1 HSLLST
7 RAVQFPQN
15 RVQPKTCYEANEYPS
30 GDLEP
35 RLLYKIEKEFQDR
48 MDRIVGLW
56 LFLDEVDN
64 NVFDDGANDCD
75 DGAYPA
81 NPSRE
86 SLHRIDHKTRPSG
99 NLILVFDPI
108 TEHQGHLE
116 KFFSP
121 SRYESDSL
129 TAMGHGR
136 IERAS
141 HGADG
146 LFRC

>member
-1 HSLLST
+1 MFLKGSNLTAAGNHYAYRLALPQEWRECLRSYRQAASCEVVQC
-7 RAVQFPQN
+7 AVNFSVLI
-15 RVQPKTCYEANEYPS
+15 RGRSEAILH
-30 GDLEP
+30 GDLS
-35 RLLYKIEKEFQDR
+35 I
-48 MDRIVGLW
+48 
-56 LFLDEVDN
+56 
-64 NVFDDGANDCD
+64 
-75 DGAYPA
+75 
-81 NPSRE
+81 
-86 SLHRIDHKTRPSG
+86 
-99 NLILVFDPI
+99 
-108 TEHQGHLE
+108 GHLE